1 MGLLRLGFITELLS
15 KPIRYGYM
23 NGIAFTVL
31 VSQLPKI
38 FAIRVEDTGPL
49 RELVLLGQ
57 ALVAGQVNWYSAAV
71 GAGSLVLILALK
83 RFERVPGI
91 LIAVIVATLCVILFD
106 LDQMGVKV
114 LGSIPQGL
122 PAFAVP
128 WASGLDFVK
137 IVAVAARWR

>member
-122 PAFAVP
+122 PASP